1 MHRWNPFN
9 PSSDLI
15 KKRIILI
22 MISFV
27 PLLFSPFLSFFSPLF
42 FHSFLPFSSFFSP
55 LLPFPFVPSSL
66 FRSRLPFR
74 RPDSHFKDQTLISKT
89 RLYSKVNLRIFFFC
103 CFFFLLFIERY

>member
-9 PSSDLI
+9 PSSALI

-42 FHSFLPFSSFFSP
+42 FRSFLPFSFVLFSPFLSFFSP
-55 LLPFPFVPSSL
+55 LF
-66 FRSRLPFR
+66 FRSFLLFSPFLSSPLLFLGPDSHFEDQTPISKTRLSFR
-74 RPDSHFKDQTLISKT
+74 RPDSI
-89 RLYSKVNLRIFFFC
+89 RR
-103 CFFFLLFIERY
+103 